1 MSGRSIDAAQTEP
14 LASCRSIRGRASA
27 ATAGPA
33 PSAGHGCTCSAW
45 PTRRTWAT
53 PENRRPSLSP
63 SCFNG
68 AGRSA
73 PATPPCRRCAKFAGD
88 AGGARR
94 GGARRRNRLRGGR
107 HGTIA
112 ASTTRRSPSAHRW
125 SPIRATRWR
134 GIKGAHIFRP
144 WPAPRASRRRRP
156 NAPTAPGRE
165 LADAAAA
172 PGDPAVFR
180 AVTGERDRIVFAW
193 SPGWPRRHSAVPR
206 SPSPDRPRCST
217 PPAHRRRSWY
227 LGEA

>member
-68 AGRSA
+68 TGRSA

-88 AGGARR
+88 TGGARR

-107 HGTIA
+107 HGPSRHRLRGGRPARTGG
-112 ASTTRRSPSAHRW
+112 RRYAL
-125 SPIRATRWR
+125 RA
-134 GIKGAHIFRP
+134 GG
-144 WPAPRASRRRRP
+144 ASRAHTSSGRGRRP
-156 NAPTAPGRE
+156 ARRDGAGRNAPTALGRE

-172 PGDPAVFR
+172 PGDPAAFR
-180 AVTGERDRIVFAW
+180 AVTDERDRIVFAW